1 MAGPTRSPRHVSGGC
16 TVDSTETHPKHPE
29 RPTVEADPAYDYS
42 EDIAVDEEWD
52 EEDDAID
59 EEERVV
65 PLDVDDHREEE
76 PEE

>member
-1 MAGPTRSPRHVSGGC
+1 MES
-16 TVDSTETHPKHPE
+16 
-29 RPTVEADPAYDYS
+29 DPAYDYS